1 MRKLTL
7 IAGAFVA
14 STLVAPAAF
23 AKDDSAK
30 FAKEAADGGMAE
42 VQLGQLVAGKAANAD
57 VKAFAQKMVEDHGKA
72 NSELEQIASKK
83 NIALPKEVSKKHK
96 SMHDKLAKQSGDK
109 LDKEYMKDMVKD
121 HEDDVKKFRK
131 QAQEGTDPDV
141 AAFAKKTLPT
151 LESHLQ
157 LAKQTYDKVK

>member
-1 MRKLTL
+1 MQKAGLV
-7 IAGAFVA
+7 AGAFLA
-14 STLVAPAAF
+14 SALMASPAF

-30 FAKEAADGGMAE
+30 FAKDAADGGMAE
-42 VQLGQLVAGKAANAD
+42 VQMGQLVAGKASNSD
-57 VKAFAQKMVEDHGKA
+57 VKQFAQRMVDDHGKA
-72 NSELEQIASKK
+72 NSELEQIAAKK
-83 NIALPKEVSKKHK
+83 NIALPKDVSKKHK
-96 SMHDKLAKQSGDK
+96 SLHDKLAKQSGDK

-131 QAQEGTDPDV
+131 QANEGTDPDV

-157 LAKQTYDKVK
+157 MAKDTYNKVK